1 MSRSTAVI
9 AGIGES
15 AYLKRGGISDR
26 SELAIA
32 CDVITAAARDAG
44 IEVSQIDGLVSYAGD
59 RNEPP
64 LIQDIIG
71 LPNVRFSAM
80 AWGGGGNGAV
90 APLHYAK
97 MAVESGSADFVV
109 VYRALC
115 QGQFRR
121 YGKFNPDR
129 PGNNFLAPFGMFS
142 PPIMMAPI
150 AHRYM
155 HEFGITREHLGEVA
169 LTCRENAQRNPRAV
183 THGKPLT
190 MEQYLAG
197 RPIATPLTL
206 FDCCQESDG
215 ACALLVTTEERARD
229 LRHPRVRILG
239 TAHGNDEG
247 WGTGGF
253 AAHNM
258 PRASYGSGN
267 GRAVA
272 RQVYERAGVAPKDI
286 QVAQIYDHF
295 TPFVLMA
302 LENYGFC
309 ETGGAGDFVSRGAIR
324 WSGGC
329 LPINTAGGNLSEGYI
344 HGLNLAVEGVRQIRG
359 SSTSQIENA
368 QLCLIAGALGGS
380 LTSAAILGAS

>member
-1 MSRSTAVI
+1 MTSAKAVI
-9 AGIGES
+9 VGISES
-15 AYLKRGGISDR
+15 DYRKRGGIDDR

-32 CDVITAAARDAG
+32 CDVIAAAARDAG
-44 IEVSQIDGLVSYAGD
+44 VQVADIDGLVSYAGD

-64 LIQDIIG
+64 LVQDALG
-71 LPNVRFSAM
+71 LPNIRFSAM

-97 MAVESGSADFVV
+97 MAIESGYAHSVV

-121 YGKFNPDR
+121 FGQFNPER

-142 PPIMMAPI
+142 PPILLAPVVQ
-150 AHRYM
+150 RYM
-155 HEFGITREHLGEVA
+155 YEHGITREHLGEVA
-169 LTCRENAQRNPRAV
+169 LTCRDNAQRNPRAV
-183 THGKPLT
+183 TYGRPLT
-190 MEQYLAG
+190 MDAYLAG

-215 ACALLVTTEERARD
+215 ACALLVTTHERARN
-229 LRHPRVRILG
+229 LKQSPVRILG
-239 TAHGNDEG
+239 TAHGNDSG

-272 RQVYERAGVAPKDI
+272 RQVYDRAGVNPKDI

-309 ETGGAGDFVSRGAIR
+309 EVGGAGDFVARGSIR
-324 WSGGC
+324 WNGGR

-344 HGLNLAVEGVRQIRG
+344 HGLNLSVEGVRQIRRT
-359 SSTSQIENA
+359 STSQVAGAEV
-368 QLCLIAGALGGS
+368 CLIAGALGGS
-380 LTSAAILGAS
+380 LTSAAILGAD